1 MEILEDQE
9 KGLLSRLPE
18 YQPLHGVKC
27 LLAPLAWIEFTPRR
41 VVHGHVEQRQQ
52 RWECRLQRTVERE
65 ELPRYLLSDLAHVV
79 AVLDLEVTL
88 EEIDHR
94 QVARRL
100 AVRDRGAVEDQPI
113 LEPMGVRKLVDETR
127 LAHPSFAHHRRH
139 LTMAGGGE
147 LLGPAQLL
155 QFGVAPNE
163 LGEAAAGGRL
173 EAGPHRPRSCHFV
186 DLDRSC

>member
-27 LLAPLAWIEFTPRR
+27 LQAPLARIEFTPRG

-52 RWECRLQRTVERE
+52 RWECRLQRTVKCE
-65 ELPRYLLSDLAHVV
+65 ELPRYLLSDLAQVV
-79 AVLDLEVTL
+79 AVLDLEVAL

-100 AVRDRGAVEDQPI
+100 ALRYRDAVPAPPI
-113 LEPMGVRKLVDETR
+113 
-127 LAHPSFAHHRRH
+127 
-139 LTMAGGGE
+139 
-147 LLGPAQLL
+147 
-155 QFGVAPNE
+155 
-163 LGEAAAGGRL
+163 
-173 EAGPHRPRSCHFV
+173 
-186 DLDRSC
+186 